1 MVSIWHK
8 RIVDKY
14 IIKEVLMPF
23 LVGVT
28 IVGIIMLSGVF
39 FQLTDLIIVKDI
51 PIILV
56 LRLLFYY
63 LPEIMVETFPVAVL
77 FATIYGMSRLSRENE
92 FTALRMGGI
101 SLYRLIWPLIILG
114 VIISMMTF
122 IINEEIVPQANHKAQ
137 NIIRRSIL
145 KQAVPDVKEGVFLK
159 GPEGRIFYVSKYD
172 EKNNT
177 LTRIVEKW
185 RGLLFKY
192 YHLF

>member
-1 MVSIWHK
+1 
-8 RIVDKY
+8 
-14 IIKEVLMPF
+14 MPF